1 MRTVRVAR
9 GHSIGLKEQRMVGEQ
24 KDRVPGRR
32 SLRLGERRF
41 LPYDLE
47 GPGQPEMEWLPISY
61 DRATG
66 QGSYLMRMAPGAV
79 TIPHDHPGL
88 EEFMILEGELTD
100 SDGTVYRAGDF
111 VSYQP
116 GTHHNSWTGPGCVI
130 VVFEWASPAQQG
142 QRPAGSA
149 GATAR
154 PGGR

>member
-1 MRTVRVAR
+1 MIDERKDGVA
-9 GHSIGLKEQRMVGEQ
+9 
-24 KDRVPGRR
+24 GRR
-32 SLRLGERRF
+32 SVRHGERQF
-41 LPYDLE
+41 QQYDLE
-47 GPGQPEMEWLPISY
+47 GPCQPEMGLLPVSY

-100 SDGTVYRAGDF
+100 SDGTVFRAGDF

-130 VVFEWASPAQQG
+130 VVFEWASPVQQG
-142 QRPAGSA
+142 RTRGSS
-149 GATAR
+149 T
-154 PGGR
+154 